1 MSKFAFAQ
9 SAVDDSQADQ
19 DGGPPEPLALELLV
33 TDGDCLAALLEYP
46 AGEARDQFAL
56 AALKI
61 GVLALRFSGGRLDGE
76 FIRRETARLLE
87 GMQQRLGRHA
97 EQVQHELSRE
107 LKDYFDP
114 ESGRFE
120 ERIKRLV
127 QRDGDLEQVLQ
138 RHIGGEDSQLAK
150 TLVAHIG
157 QNSPLMKLLSPDE
170 TQGLLAALRAT
181 VESQLGQQRERL
193 LKEFSLDNQEGALA
207 RLVAELARSHGLLAE
222 NLQEKIDEV
231 VKEFSL
237 DEDNSALSRLVRNVD
252 AAQRT
257 IRSEFSLDNP
267 ESAFSRMNLMLHDT
281 KQAVHQSLTLDE
293 EQSPLSRLKR
303 ELLEILSTHAKSS
316 QEFQEE
322 VKVALGKIGARR
334 EEAER
339 STRHGVEFEDAVFE
353 FIAHEAQHVG
363 DVAEPTGTR
372 TGLIKNCKVGD
383 CVIEL
388 GPDSAA
394 PGARVVV
401 EAKQDASFTLAKARD
416 EIETA
421 RKNRGAQIGLF
432 VFSAKTA
439 PPSTQPLVRYGND
452 IFVVWDAEDP
462 GADWKLR
469 SGLVTSRAIC
479 IRRGRSLESQTA
491 DFQLIDEAILEIE
504 KQSQGLDEI
513 QRSGETIQSASEKI
527 LKRVR
532 LTRERIEKQVE
543 VLQKTMETL
552 KATLDGTEATEE

>member
-1 MSKFAFAQ
+1 MSKFAFSDAI
-9 SAVDDSQADQ
+9 DQADPDASPSA
-19 DGGPPEPLALELLV
+19 DGPLALELLV
-33 TDGDCLAALLEYP
+33 SDADCVAALLEYP
-46 AGEARDQFAL
+46 PGEPRDDFAL

-61 GVLALRFSGGRLDGE
+61 GLVALRYAGGRVDGE
-76 FIRRETARLLE
+76 LIRRETARLLE
-87 GMQQRLGRHA
+87 GMQSRLGQHA
-97 EQVQHELSRE
+97 EKIQHDLSRE

-114 ESGRFE
+114 EGGRFE
-120 ERIKRLV
+120 ERIKRLI
-127 QRDGDLEQVLQ
+127 QRDGDLEQVLS

-207 RLVAELARSHGLLAE
+207 RLVAELARSHGVLAE

-267 ESAFSRMNLMLHDT
+267 ESAFSRMNVMLHDT

-303 ELLEILSTHAKSS
+303 ELLEILTTHAKGN
-316 QEFQEE
+316 QEFQEQ
-322 VKVALGKIGARR
+322 VKVALGKMVARR

-339 STRHGVEFEDAVFE
+339 STRHGLAFEDAVYE
-353 FIAHEAQHVG
+353 FVSREAQHVG
-363 DVAEPTGTR
+363 DVAEPTGAR
-372 TGLIKNCKVGD
+372 TGRIKNCKVGD

-394 PGARVVV
+394 PGAKVVI
-401 EAKQDASFTLAKARD
+401 EAKQDAAFTLAKARE

-421 RKNRGAQIGLF
+421 RKNRDAQIGLF
-432 VFSAKTA
+432 VFSAKSA
-439 PPSTQPLVRYGND
+439 PPGAQPLVRYGD
-452 IFVVWDAEDP
+452 DVFVVWDAEDP
-462 GADWKLR
+462 NTDWKLR
-469 SGLVTSRAIC
+469 SGLVTTRALC
-479 IRRGRSLESQTA
+479 IRGGRQLESQAA
-491 DFQLIDEAILEIE
+491 DLKAIDEAILEIE
-504 KQSQGLDEI
+504 KHSQNLDEV
-513 QRSGETIQSASEKI
+513 RKSGETIRSASEKI
-527 LKRVR
+527 LDRVR
-532 LTRERIEKQVE
+532 ISRERIEKQIE
-543 VLQKTMETL
+543 VLRMSMETL
-552 KATLDGTEATEE
+552 KGSLDVGESSGV